1 MSPVFAALSNLN
13 MAIPYIFTAR
23 FPEKESATL
32 WLCIGNNIVSQAE
45 YVEAALRRR
54 FERVGP
60 AGPQGQKGE
69 KHYFLSFGP
78 SLTMLDPKRPPAGLA
93 ALL

>member
-32 WLCIGNNIVSQAE
+32 WLCIGNNIVGGWVGGAHC
-45 YVEAALRRR
+45 VPAAHTL
-54 FERVGP
+54 P
-60 AGPQGQKGE
+60 TIDYS
-69 KHYFLSFGP
+69 YFQCG
-78 SLTMLDPKRPPAGLA
+78 
-93 ALL
+93 